1 MKGATG
7 WIQRRKKQEDSG
19 PMIIEETEEVDELI
33 TQSAAP
39 TPSPRPSMPFCF
51 SPQSG
56 RLVETVPDSQEQPL
70 PASQDVIES
79 SFFSHAS
86 IPEGAIC
93 FLFLL
98 SLQPC
103 ALFVNPKDPY
113 RIGG

>member
-1 MKGATG
+1 
-7 WIQRRKKQEDSG
+7 
-19 PMIIEETEEVDELI
+19 MIIEETEVDELI

-86 IPEGAIC
+86 IPEGAN
-93 FLFLL
+93 LF
-98 SLQPC
+98 
-103 ALFVNPKDPY
+103 FVPFVFATLCPV
-113 RIGG
+113 R